1 MSDAGPRLNNLAP
14 MNLPSETAFGFL
26 NDAKEFLA
34 AAELIL
40 NRSSEVSLP
49 SYFLLGRSVE
59 LSLKAF
65 LLASGMSRN
74 ELTYRKYGHD
84 LEALLNEARMRGIE
98 NAIPIDDVKLGVLA
112 LLNYDY
118 SEKRS
123 EYRVSGGIYRIPMID
138 VTLNIAR
145 KLANDLNSSA
155 LTDRFRL
162 S

>member
-1 MSDAGPRLNNLAP
+1 

-40 NRSSEVSLP
+40 NRSGEVSLP

-65 LLASGMSRN
+65 LLASGMSGD
-74 ELTYRKYGHD
+74 ELKYLKKYGHN
-84 LEALLNEARMRGIE
+84 LEALLNEARIRGIE
-98 NAIPIDDVKLGVLA
+98 NEVSIDDVELAVLE

-118 SEKRS
+118 SEKRF
-123 EYRVSGGIYRIPMID
+123 EYRVSGETYRLPLID
-138 VTLNIAR
+138 VTLSIAR
-145 KLANDLNSSA
+145 
-155 LTDRFRL
+155 RL
-162 S
+162 SNGLQKVCANR